1 MVNGGNMLQQMIT
14 DLSKVMTQQDIATKI
29 GPGIYQNT
37 ISRIIHGGQKSINLA
52 SWEKLKKLHRKV
64 MKKKS
69 Q

>member
-1 MVNGGNMLQQMIT
+1 MLQQMIIEV
-14 DLSKVMTQQDIATKI
+14 SKVMTQQDIAKSI
-29 GPGIYQNT
+29 GPGIYQHT